1 VKKKTTSGFTLIELM
16 IVVVIIGIL
25 ASLAVPRFM
34 TVAAKSKQTEA
45 QQILKQI
52 YVNQRS
58 YYQEFGT
65 FWDPGGVV
73 LTPANPNAYRPILVE
88 LMLPARYVYSITVNA
103 GSFVATATAADPG
116 IDDDPTPDVW
126 TIDDLGTL
134 VNSTNDIDT

>member
-1 VKKKTTSGFTLIELM
+1 M

-25 ASLAVPRFM
+25 ASIAIPRFM

-58 YYQEFGT
+58 YYQESGAY
-65 FWDPGGVV
+65 WDPGGVI

-88 LMLPARYVYSITVNA
+88 LMLPARYSYSIVVN
-103 GSFVATATAADPG
+103 GGGFVATATAADPG
-116 IDDDPTPDVW
+116 VDDDPTPDIW
-126 TIDDLGTL
+126 MIDDGGTL
-134 VNSTNDIDT
+134 VNSTNDIET